1 MAFTEIS
8 AVIFVRTFSVDVSA
22 KSGEI
27 EIRETVYVKSA
38 PAYRNVAFQR
48 RSLITILGEVVDH
61 GRSSRTLRA

>member
-27 EIRETVYVKSA
+27 EIRLYMSKV
-38 PAYRNVAFQR
+38 R
-48 RSLITILGEVVDH
+48 RLIGTSLFSGVPL
-61 GRSSRTLRA
+61 